1 MFGQTFYWQTIRKYV
16 SLFGTLFD
24 DIHIIRT
31 NTSGQETAYIKV
43 PITYAPKEKMLARVQ
58 QDPNID
64 RPTATLTMP
73 FMSFEMTDVRYDG
86 DRKLKTIQRT
96 ANKLTTNASSL
107 QYQYMPVPY
116 NFGFKLFIMVKNA
129 EDGTKIVEQILPYFT
144 PDFTVTLQLIPQ
156 MNELKDC
163 PIILNSISQE
173 DTYTGDFKE
182 RQSLIWTLD
191 FTLKGYL
198 YGPVKSI
205 PVIKYAIVNYY
216 TPEVPDGQLD
226 TAVGVANAVSQ
237 TIDQPGLTPYL
248 TSDITTLNDDNTIY
262 TIDEYGPDSGG
273 RPTSNASMSIP
284 VSMITVT
291 DDFGFVITKTDFQ

>member
-73 FMSFEMTDVRYDG
+73 FMSFEMTDVKYDG

-144 PDFTVTLQLIPQ
+144 PDFTVTKNVYIETKGLWVAKDRQKALFIKEQHPHIRILYVFQ
-156 MNELKDC
+156 RNQALYKGSKNTYLGWCEKQGLEACTFSDTRAWKEFILKY
-163 PIILNSISQE
+163 I
-173 DTYTGDFKE
+173 
-182 RQSLIWTLD
+182 R
-191 FTLKGYL
+191 
-198 YGPVKSI
+198 
-205 PVIKYAIVNYY
+205 
-216 TPEVPDGQLD
+216 
-226 TAVGVANAVSQ
+226 
-237 TIDQPGLTPYL
+237 
-248 TSDITTLNDDNTIY
+248 
-262 TIDEYGPDSGG
+262 
-273 RPTSNASMSIP
+273 
-284 VSMITVT
+284 
-291 DDFGFVITKTDFQ
+291 